1 MPETGSEETGR
12 KRASKKQPAGA
23 SRDLA
28 YKPSRKPVLSRSSPY
43 NIRQGEQSVSQLEGE
58 VVVSEVVEGAAHEV
72 PVAEE
77 GLLVLRKSLRRRTE
91 CQEGEVK
98 LGIWWK
104 F

>member
-1 MPETGSEETGR
+1 M
-12 KRASKKQPAGA
+12 
-23 SRDLA
+23 
-28 YKPSRKPVLSRSSPY
+28 
-43 NIRQGEQSVSQLEGE
+43 SQLEGE

-77 GLLVLRKSLRRRTE
+77 ELLVLRKSLRRRTE